1 MQKLLSIVGIIGFV
15 SLFPALR
22 PLAQTMNTNPELIK
36 KIEVTGTAELEV
48 VPDELYFN
56 ISLKEYFQ
64 DEKNQKNKVTID
76 ILEKQLVDAV
86 RDAGIAKEDLSIGGV
101 GGYRNW
107 FGRKKPQQF
116 LESKQY
122 VLKVSNL
129 YKIDGILSKVDEKGI
144 ESANIGRVDHSKKV
158 ELRRQVKM
166 NALKAAK
173 EKATYLL
180 EAINEKL
187 SDVLEIKE
195 LEDNFYYPQM
205 PMMAQSNMRMAAMD
219 AAPVGDSSLEYQK
232 IKITYRMSAVF
243 RIK

>member
-1 MQKLLSIVGIIGFV
+1 MKKLSILLGIIGFM

-22 PLAQTMNTNPELIK
+22 PFAQTMNPSSEPIK

-56 ISLKEYFQ
+56 ISLKEYYQ

-76 ILEKQLVDAV
+76 LLEKQLVDAV
-86 RDAGIAKEDLSIGGV
+86 REAGLAKEDLSVGGV

-107 FGRKKPQQF
+107 FGRKKPQTF
-116 LESKQY
+116 LENKQY

-144 ESANIGRVDHSKKV
+144 EYANIGRVDHSKKT
-158 ELRRQVKM
+158 ELRKQVKI

-180 EAINEKL
+180 ESIGEKVG
-187 SDVLEIKE
+187 DVLEIKE
-195 LEDNFYYPQM
+195 LEDNFYMPSY
-205 PMMAQSNMRMAAMD
+205 PMMAQSNMRMASMD

-232 IKITYRMSAVF
+232 IKITYRMEATF